1 MAERRIEVATA
12 LRPGCVVSWRVGPVD
27 TADTLRTGRLQEV
40 RGEQAR
46 VRPNDAL
53 GDVWVPVADLDGMHR
68 QPPIVR
74 RVPDLPPAL
83 DLPAPV
89 AQTLELLGLLDRG
102 VEIQPGQHTVLRPVL
117 EQLVQRGYLVDR
129 GAGRWELTARGRE
142 VSRG

>member
-1 MAERRIEVATA
+1 MAERHIVVATA

-27 TADTLRTGRLQEV
+27 APDTLRTGRLQEV
-40 RGEQAR
+40 RGDRAR

-53 GDVWVPVADLDGMHR
+53 GDVWVALVELDGMHR

-89 AQTLELLGLLDRG
+89 AQTLELMGLLDQG
-102 VEIQPGQHTVLRPVL
+102 VEIQPGQHTMLRPVL
-117 EQLVQRGYLVDR
+117 EQLVQRGYLVDC
-129 GAGRWELTARGRE
+129 GGGRWELTARGRE